1 MLEIAIREAKG
12 NGSLYT
18 DFKNWL
24 IWNYELFREHCSV
37 LMSDEHGLSA
47 RHIHE
52 LMNDILNEKYPNE
65 ASFNA
70 ALTEYDHVKETLRK
84 RTLHYSTDDE
94 IQFSIFN
101 LYFSNEWRK
110 FENDVQEA
118 SKPVEL
124 QNREID
130 AAIELVNL
138 EQKRTFLQQMA
149 KKIGEIYESIRHKL
163 QQIRNNGFTLSQAVL
178 NPICS
183 PVESDNPSKTAI
195 LVIGSVAISIGIGA
209 VAGAVGTALY
219 ADTSVFSM
227 TVADSVVGGIAL
239 TSTTLTA
246 VGGKAARES
255 ALEVKKAINNELL
268 QRSHS
273 LAQFKVE
280 EEEYR
285 KRAREEMTDKR
296 KKAELARRQTS
307 LMLVNSDAN
316 CTNQQEYGRSAIVND
331 EDRLAD
337 AAQEMQFATEDI
349 SRELIE
355 TYKEERNINDLKNV
369 IQQAQQV
376 KDAIKQKQNGAIKSV
391 AKALVTTLNNQD
403 RFEDAERTLNALKR
417 QDLRGI
423 RKSC

>member
-1 MLEIAIREAKG
+1 
-12 NGSLYT
+12 
-18 DFKNWL
+18 
-24 IWNYELFREHCSV
+24 
-37 LMSDEHGLSA
+37 MSDEHGLSA

-183 PVESDNPSKTAI
+183 PVESGKNILHVFCNPLQTAK
-195 LVIGSVAISIGIGA
+195 
-209 VAGAVGTALY
+209 
-219 ADTSVFSM
+219 
-227 TVADSVVGGIAL
+227 IA
-239 TSTTLTA
+239 
-246 VGGKAARES
+246 
-255 ALEVKKAINNELL
+255 
-268 QRSHS
+268 
-273 LAQFKVE
+273 
-280 EEEYR
+280 
-285 KRAREEMTDKR
+285 
-296 KKAELARRQTS
+296 
-307 LMLVNSDAN
+307 
-316 CTNQQEYGRSAIVND
+316 
-331 EDRLAD
+331 
-337 AAQEMQFATEDI
+337 
-349 SRELIE
+349 
-355 TYKEERNINDLKNV
+355 
-369 IQQAQQV
+369 
-376 KDAIKQKQNGAIKSV
+376 
-391 AKALVTTLNNQD
+391 
-403 RFEDAERTLNALKR
+403 
-417 QDLRGI
+417 
-423 RKSC
+423 